1 MKTKEEREQIVET
14 ASSLCSLDG
23 YSKDK
28 DLFQPY
34 IEGTK
39 SLDDLLQEELKSYS
53 FLKEPTW
60 LFCFTY

>member
-1 MKTKEEREQIVET
+1 MKTTEERKQIVEV

-28 DLFQPY
+28 ELFKPY

-39 SLDDLLQEELKSYS
+39 SLEDLLQEELKV
-53 FLKEPTW
+53 
-60 LFCFTY
+60 

>member
-1 MKTKEEREQIVET
+1 MKTKEERKQIVEA

-39 SLDDLLQEELKSYS
+39 SLDDYFK
-53 FLKEPTW
+53 KN
-60 LFCFTY
+60 

>member
-1 MKTKEEREQIVET
+1 MKTKEERKQIVEA

-23 YSKDK
+23 YSRDN

-39 SLDDLLQEELKSYS
+39 SLDDLLQEELKS
-53 FLKEPTW
+53 
-60 LFCFTY
+60 